1 MIHGAVLCVIRATL
15 QLFRRPN
22 KPLNPLQL
30 PVAAESG
37 NSGNIAVRKCETV
50 VNFKSLSVA
59 VLAIL
64 SCIGS
69 ASATIIDNTTLTA
82 GWHNGT
88 GTVDG
93 HFTVDQENGV
103 ELGLRA
109 GIRFVGPI
117 TPTGNVYTAPL
128 SPTGDALALW
138 NFEYSY
144 DPGVNTGTVTTIA
157 IADNLGHS
165 FPAFPLFPFDNT
177 AAGTASQNSE
187 NIGFFPFG
195 FAGFN
200 PTVPAIYT
208 IDLTM
213 DSATGS
219 PLGSVEIQV
228 DVGAVPEPST
238 WAMMILGFC
247 GLGFM
252 AYRRKQSGPTL
263 RLA

>member
-1 MIHGAVLCVIRATL
+1 M
-15 QLFRRPN
+15 
-22 KPLNPLQL
+22 
-30 PVAAESG
+30 
-37 NSGNIAVRKCETV
+37 
-50 VNFKSLSVA
+50 NFKSLSVA
-59 VLAIL
+59 GLIIS

-69 ASATIIDNTTLTA
+69 ASATVIDNTTLTA

-128 SPTGDALALW
+128 SPTGDTLALW

-144 DPGVNTGTVTTIA
+144 DPGVNTGTATTIA
-157 IADNLGHS
+157 ITDNLGHS
-165 FPAFPLFPFDNT
+165 FPAFSLAPFDNT
-177 AAGTASQNSE
+177 AAGTALQNSE
-187 NIGFFPFG
+187 NIGFFPFSL
-195 FAGFN
+195 AGFD

-208 IDLTM
+208 IDLAM
-213 DSATGS
+213 GSPTGS

-238 WAMMILGFC
+238 WAMMILGFA
-247 GLGFM
+247 GIGWM
-252 AYRRKQSGPTL
+252 AYRRKQNGPAL
-263 RLA
+263 RVA